1 MLPSV
6 EYSKDTVPV
15 AAVGATAAVTV
26 NGCPA
31 GIVAGKLI
39 VVVVG
44 ALLTVKGESELVA
57 DR

>member
-6 EYSKDTVPV
+6 EYSKDTVPDAV
-15 AAVGATAAVTV
+15 VGATRAVTV

-44 ALLTVKGESELVA
+44 ALLTVKGESELIA
-57 DR
+57 GK